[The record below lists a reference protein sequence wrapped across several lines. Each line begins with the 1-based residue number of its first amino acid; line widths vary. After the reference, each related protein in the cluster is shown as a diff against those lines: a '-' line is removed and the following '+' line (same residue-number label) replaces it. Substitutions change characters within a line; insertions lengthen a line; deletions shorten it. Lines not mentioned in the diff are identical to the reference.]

1 MKRIIIA
8 LLALACSVMA
18 EPHAHDGF
26 FMNYAFGAGYQDFDI
41 AYKKGYDLEIS
52 GVSTEF
58 DLKIGLSINPHIIV
72 HLSLIS
78 VDNPNDIEVSTD
90 DGDVLVG
97 GGDGVSS
104 ILLGVG
110 VTHYMV
116 NNIFFTASVGAV
128 QLGTSEE
135 AQFDFKDGEHG
146 LGFEAGIGK
155 EIWISDN
162 LGLGLELSLTY
173 VRCAE
178 HGIKNSGLGLNLL
191 LSLTYN

>member
-1 MKRIIIA
+1 MKKA
-8 LLALACSVMA
+8 LVALFAMACMALA
-18 EPHAHDGF
+18 EPHTHDGF

-41 AYKKGYDLEIS
+41 ASKKGYDLEIS

-78 VDNPNDIEVSTD
+78 VDNPNDIEVSTS

-97 GGDGVSS
+97 AGDGVSS

-116 NNIFFTASVGAV
+116 NNIFVTASVGAV
-128 QLGTSEE
+128 QFGTSEE

-146 LGFEAGIGK
+146 LGFEGGIGK
-155 EIWISDN
+155 EIWISDD

-173 VRCAE
+173 ARSTV
-178 HGIKNSGLGLNLL
+178 HGIKSSGLGLNLL
-191 LSLTYN
+191 LTLTYN